1 MPTHTGRIYA
11 LLVGIDDYDPAV
23 GKLRGCVNDADHY
36 TDWLRERFAPERLC
50 LEVLKDGDATRTQI
64 VETFRSHLG
73 RAGAGDVAL
82 FQYSGHG
89 ARWKSAA
96 AFARFYPDGMDEG
109 LVCFDSRGPGGF
121 DLADKEL
128 AVLLAEVAHKEPHM
142 AVLLDCCHSGSGTR
156 CADDFT
162 QARTRVTHQRNDER
176 PLESYLDGYYASRD
190 AQGESL
196 SIPVSRHILLAAC
209 ERVQKAWEGRDHR
222 GVFSTSLLDVLASTG
237 ADVTYAELF
246 QRVRSAVKR
255 YADNQTP
262 QFETYLGFDAYQGFL
277 GGAATALGRG
287 YPVYFDTGVWK
298 VDCGALHGL
307 PTDPDK
313 PAELAL
319 YPETDRET
327 PAGRAEV
334 IQVGAQRSLVKLL
347 DLDADPEWQFQARIT
362 SLPVPPL
369 LVGLEADAETCGAVQ
384 QAFANADRD
393 ALGFALVAEP
403 GPTIRYGLALRDGA
417 LWFLERETG
426 RLIEGDE
433 SAPPKAAARLFR
445 SITQVADWERLV
457 QLDNGQ
463 TRMDRSAVDFRFVE
477 VDEDGQERP
486 FENDPVDITMDYRQV
501 DDDWRR
507 VVGRLVTGNRT
518 GQVLHLALALFT
530 DDFSILV
537 PYNERIEPTD
547 DPVAVMVG
555 GDDTFD
561 LFLDEGVDEATFVF
575 KLIVSTERIDGFLL
589 EQEGLDIGRCYRSDE
604 KGLRGIAFGKDRH
617 KPAHRDEWFTKTIR
631 VRLVRR
637 LDRVSSQDL
646 SFAGG
651 HIRIKGHPQLTAD
664 VSLGTAQSG
673 SRAAGAPA
681 DFYHALEREGLE
693 LAGLSATRGTP
704 VNTLELTG
712 IDNAGAIDVQ
722 PLEIELDLGLAEDEH
737 LLPLT
742 FDGMHMLLAGETDQG
757 DDGRTLVRI
766 DHIPDGIPD
775 NRRALGKA
783 LKLYF
788 FKTYLKRDVNRL
800 CWVEYGANGSVQQ
813 HEDGVADKVAAAH
826 DILLLVHGII
836 GDTEGIAASLP
847 QAVDTHGRSIASR
860 FDLVL
865 TYDYENLG
873 TEIEDTAR
881 RLKSKLREAGL
892 HEHDDKRLTLLVHSM
907 GGLVSRW
914 LIEQEGGSRFVDH
927 LVMCGTPNAG
937 SPFGMIDAAR
947 NLMAVLTT
955 WAMNSLPAFAPF
967 GAGLLTVLARS
978 RKLSPT
984 LEQMNPKS
992 GFIRELNAGDDPGV
1006 RYSILAGDI
1015 RDFEETSGGLV
1026 ATLTEKIGKGALFD
1040 ALYRNEG
1047 HDIAVALESIE
1058 GVPEPREPAPARREV
1073 ACHHLNYFASD
1084 AGLEGLAS
1092 IDW

>member
-1 MPTHTGRIYA
+1 MPAHTGRIYA

-23 GKLRGCVNDADHY
+23 GKLRGCINDVDHY

-50 LEVLKDGDATRTQI
+50 LEVLKDGDATRAQI
-64 VETFRSHLG
+64 IATFRSHLG

-96 AFARFYPDGMDEG
+96 AFKRFYPDGMDEG
-109 LVCFDSRGPGGF
+109 LVCFDSRVPGGF

-128 AVLLAEVAHKEPHM
+128 AVLLAEVARNEPHM

-156 CADDFT
+156 GADDFT
-162 QARTRVTHQRNDER
+162 QARPRVTHQRDDER
-176 PLESYLDGYYASRD
+176 PLESYLNGYYASRE
-190 AQGESL
+190 AQGQSL
-196 SIPVSRHILLAAC
+196 AIPASRHMLLAAC

-222 GVFSTSLLDVLASTG
+222 GVFSTSLLDVLAATG

-246 QRVRSAVKR
+246 QRVRSAVRR

-277 GGAATALGRG
+277 GGAATALGRR
-287 YPVYFDTGVWK
+287 YRVYFDTGAWR

-313 PAELAL
+313 PAELVL

-334 IQVGAQRSLVKLL
+334 TQVGAQRSLLRLL
-347 DLDADPEWQFQARIT
+347 DLDADLDARFQARIT

-369 LVGLEADAETCGAVQ
+369 PVALEADAETCAAVQ
-384 QAFANADRD
+384 QAFADADQD
-393 ALGFALVAEP
+393 ALGFTLVTEP
-403 GPTIRYGLALRDGA
+403 GPAIRYGLAVRDGA

-433 SAPPKAAARLFR
+433 SAPTEAARLFP
-445 SITQVADWERLV
+445 SIEQVADWERLV
-457 QLDNGQ
+457 ELDNRH

-477 VDEDGQERP
+477 VGEEGRERP
-486 FENDPVDITMDYRQV
+486 FDGDPADITIDYRQV

-507 VVGRLVTGNRT
+507 IVGRLVTGNRT

-530 DDFSILV
+530 DDFGIRV
-537 PYNERIEPTD
+537 PYNERIEPTNA
-547 DPVAVMVG
+547 PVAIMVG

-589 EQEGLDIGRCYRSDE
+589 EQKGLDIGKCYRSGE

-617 KPAHRDEWFTKTIR
+617 KPVHRDEWFTKTIR

-637 LDRVSSQDL
+637 LDRVSAQDL
-646 SFAGG
+646 SVADGRV
-651 HIRIKGHPQLTAD
+651 RIKGHPRLTAD

-673 SRAAGAPA
+673 NRAAGAPA
-681 DFYHALEREGLE
+681 DFYHALERVGLG
-693 LAGLSATRGTP
+693 LTGLSVTRGTP
-704 VNTLELTG
+704 VNMLELTG
-712 IDNAGAIDVQ
+712 IDNAEAAAKQ
-722 PLEIELDLGLAEDEH
+722 PLELELDLGLAENEH

-742 FDGMHMLLAGETDQG
+742 FDGTHMLLAGETDRA
-757 DDGRTLVRI
+757 DDGRTLLRI

-800 CWVEYGANGSVQQ
+800 CWVEYGADGSVQR
-813 HEDGVADKVAAAH
+813 HEDGVADKVAAA
-826 DILLLVHGII
+826 DNVLLLVHGII
-836 GDTEGIAASLP
+836 GDTEGIAAALA
-847 QAVDTHGRSIASR
+847 QAVDAQDRSIADR

-881 RLKSKLREAGL
+881 RLKSKLRDAGL
-892 HEHDDKRLTLLVHSM
+892 HEHDDKHLTLLVHSM

-914 LIEQEGGSRFVDH
+914 LIEQEGGSRFIDH
-927 LVMCGTPNAG
+927 LVMCGTPNVG
-937 SPFGMIDAAR
+937 SPFGKIDAAR
-947 NLMAVLTT
+947 NLVAALTT
-955 WAMNSLPAFAPF
+955 WAMNGLPAFAPF

-984 LEQMNPKS
+984 LEQINPKS
-992 GFIRELNAGDDPGV
+992 GFIRELNASDDPGV
-1006 RYSILAGDI
+1006 RYSILAGNI

-1040 ALYRNEG
+1040 ALYGNEG
-1047 HDIAVALESIE
+1047 HDIAVALDSIK
-1058 GVPEPREPAPARREV
+1058 GVPEPRGPTPARCKV

-1084 AGLEGLAS
+1084 AGLAALAS
-1092 IDW
+1092 VDW